1 MIAAMKALM
10 GHPLDAAFGA
20 ENLRDADP
28 RILVTNISQEIRTK
42 ITYGENSGRDGR
54 RMHRMRREVIRI
66 TVSFKLWEF
75 SSVPDRE
82 AALEAAN
89 AWARDGYLSISSK
102 PGRRILV
109 QCVARAASRKPR
121 DHKEEFQIVF
131 ETAESPFWEDE
142 APTQYTLSGTA
153 DSKSVSVPG
162 TYEAIFEAT
171 VAHSAGT
178 LDALTLTVGDTAMAF
193 SGLAIAAGTNLII
206 GHDDA
211 GRLTILAGNASKYAC
226 RTAASDDELMADPG
240 SVTAALSA
248 DVACSVAL
256 RVRGRYR

>member
-1 MIAAMKALM
+1 MKALM

-42 ITYGENSGRDGR
+42 TTYGENSGRDGR

-75 SSVPDRE
+75 SSVQDRE

-89 AWARDGYLSISSK
+89 AWARDGYLTISSK

-109 QCVARAASRKPR
+109 QCAERAASRKPR
-121 DHKEEFQIVF
+121 DYKEEFQIVF

-142 APTQYTLSGTA
+142 SPTQYTLSGTA
-153 DSKSVSVPG
+153 DSEAVSVPG
-162 TYEAIFEAT
+162 TYEAIFE
-171 VAHSAGT
+171 VAVGHASGT

-193 SGLAIAAGTNLII
+193 SGLNIAAGTDLTI
-206 GHDDA
+206 GHDEA
-211 GRLTILAGNASKYAC
+211 GRLTILAGSASKYAC
-226 RTAASDDELMADPG
+226 RSSESSDELMAGPG
-240 SVTAALSA
+240 GVTVALSA
-248 DVACSVAL
+248 DVNCNVTLS
-256 RVRGRYR
+256 VRGRYR